1 MSKMSWKTD
10 IALLG
15 GLGVAAYLV
24 ISNADKI
31 GAWIRSTIPSVAHE
45 VAETAGGLIT
55 EIPKTVFDAGYDVG
69 VSSGLYAAGQSI
81 GQAQQA
87 ANQAAYSA
95 GEYLGAQTQN
105 VSSMLYGW
113 GYGLGQATQ
122 SAISWAGSVLFPQA
136 APLTD
141 QEIIR
146 AAITPALSMAN
157 QSTAITA
164 AQSYY
169 AGGPAPSYG
178 ASNLSSQAEAAPSLP
193 SVESYMA
200 TQVGVGSDVYSA
212 AAASNL
218 GTKYAGWEKL
228 MLVSG
233 GVVPKPG
240 FDWMGGLPNKTEWAQ
255 YQAWLAAF

>member
-1 MSKMSWKTD
+1 MMSWKSD
-10 IALLG
+10 VALLG
-15 GLGVAAYLV
+15 GLGVVAFIA
-24 ISNADKI
+24 ITNADKI
-31 GAWIRSTIPSVAHE
+31 GAWIRSQIPGVAHE
-45 VAETAGGLIT
+45 VVETAGGLIT

-69 VSSGLYAAGQSI
+69 VSSGLYGAGQSI

-122 SAISWAGSVLFPQA
+122 SAISWAGSVLFPQT

-146 AAITPALSMAN
+146 AAISPALTMAN

-169 AGGPAPSYG
+169 AGGAAPSY
-178 ASNLSSQAEAAPSLP
+178 APSLP

-228 MLVSG
+228 QLVSG

-240 FDWMGGLPNKTEWAQ
+240 YDWMGGLPNKSEWAQ
-255 YQAWLAAF
+255 YQAWLAL

>member
-1 MSKMSWKTD
+1 MNWKTEL
-10 IALLG
+10 ALMG
-15 GLGVAAYLV
+15 GLSVAAYV
-24 ISNADKI
+24 ILTNDKI
-31 GAWIRSTIPSVAHE
+31 RSLFTKTIGDITQGVI
-45 VAETAGGLIT
+45 ETGGGLV
-55 EIPKTVFDAGYDVG
+55 EETVGGAFKGGEKVGDLLGIHKAGEYLG
-69 VSSGLYAAGQSI
+69 AT
-81 GQAQQA
+81 QQA